1 MNGKIYAELNSHDD
15 ICISIIRAPEG
26 SELNKDRLIEIPEYD
41 VGLLHKRF
49 NNGAWE
55 EVDPMYFYHPLSE
68 QEAASL
74 QMQSDLEY
82 LVCLKELGL

>member
-1 MNGKIYAELNSHDD
+1 MNGKFHAKLNEDNVCTSITTDIDDTDGHVEL
-15 ICISIIRAPEG
+15 EG
-26 SELNKDRLIEIPEYD
+26 ENIFQLSKQCLGKKYKD
-41 VGLLHKRF
+41 
-49 NNGAWE
+49 GAWE

>member
-1 MNGKIYAELNSHDD
+1 MNGKIYAELNSDDD
-15 ICISIIRAPEG
+15 ICISIICAPEG
-26 SELNKDRLIEIPEYD
+26 SELNKDGLIELLGYD
-41 VGLLHKRF
+41 GSLLGKRYKD
-49 NNGAWE
+49 GAWE

-68 QEAASL
+68 QETTSL

>member
-1 MNGKIYAELNSHDD
+1 MYYANLNDEN
-15 ICISIIRAPEG
+15 ICIGISCLSGR
-26 SELNKDRLIEIPEYD
+26 LNKPNLIEID
-41 VGLLHKRF
+41 KFDKSLVGKKYK
-49 NNGAWE
+49 NGVWE

-68 QEAASL
+68 QEAVTL